1 MVDFSKCNRYIAFWI
16 CQNMLW
22 QSSNIWG
29 SFKSS
34 YTPGSYMPWFW
45 ILQSSECTRVTQ
57 GSKCLNLAE
66 NVWIYDNRQS
76 FEYVSY
82 ST

>member
-16 CQNMLW
+16 W
-22 QSSNIWG
+22 
-29 SFKSS
+29 SS